1 MAGKTLV
8 PGADHDNIM
17 IDHWGGKMKGH
28 LEVAKAAAVKAGN
41 ILRERINGSREITYK
56 GEINLVTEM
65 DRLSEKMVV
74 ETILGAFPDHGVL
87 AEEEAQ
93 IENSSGFL
101 WIIDP
106 LDGTTNY
113 AHGYPSFSVSI
124 GLESSG
130 DVIVGVVYDPMRD
143 ELFSAARGQGAFL
156 NGDPIAVSRTDV
168 LIRSLLATGFPYD
181 RSASKENNLNYF
193 NALIMASQEIRRSGS
208 ASLDLCA
215 LAAGRLDGY
224 WELKL
229 QPWDVAAGSLI
240 VQEAGGVLTDFSGK
254 RSSIRDN
261 EILASNGR
269 IHGQI
274 LEIIDRV
281 KQHT

>member
-1 MAGKTLV
+1 
-8 PGADHDNIM
+8 
-17 IDHWGGKMKGH
+17 MKEH
-28 LEVAKAAAVKAGN
+28 LEVAKAAAVKAGT
-41 ILRERINGSREITYK
+41 ILRERISGGREISYK

-65 DRLSEKMVV
+65 DRLSERTVV
-74 ETILGAFPDHGVL
+74 EAIHRAFPDHGVL

-93 IENSSGFL
+93 IENSSGSL

-124 GLESSG
+124 ALESSG
-130 DVIVGVVYDPMRD
+130 EVIVGVVYDPMRD

-156 NGDPIAVSRTDV
+156 NGNPIAVSRNDI

-181 RSASKENNLNYF
+181 RAVSKENNLNYF
-193 NALIMASQEIRRSGS
+193 NALILVSQEIRRSGS

-215 LAAGRLDGY
+215 VAAGRLDGY

-229 QPWDVAAGSLI
+229 HPWDVAAGSLI
-240 VQEAGGVLTDFSGK
+240 VQEAGGTMSDFTGA
-254 RSSIRDN
+254 RFNIRDK
-261 EILASNGR
+261 ELVASNGR
-269 IHGQI
+269 IHGLMLDI
-274 LEIIDRV
+274 LSAV
-281 KQHT
+281 KRKA

>member
-1 MAGKTLV
+1 
-8 PGADHDNIM
+8 
-17 IDHWGGKMKGH
+17 MKGH
-28 LEVAKAAAVKAGN
+28 LEVAKAAAVKAGRL
-41 ILRERINGSREITYK
+41 LRDRLYESRDVTYK

-65 DRLSEKMVV
+65 DRVSERTVV
-74 ETILGAFPDHGVL
+74 ETILEAFPDHGVL
-87 AEEEAQ
+87 AEEEAR
-93 IENSSGFL
+93 IKNSSGFL

-124 GLESSG
+124 GLESTDG
-130 DVIVGVVYDPMRD
+130 VIVGVVYDPMRD

-156 NGDPIAVSRTDV
+156 NGKSIEVSRNEV

-181 RSASKENNLNYF
+181 RAVSKENNLNYF
-193 NALIMASQEIRRSGS
+193 NALIMASQEVRRSGS

-215 LAAGRLDGY
+215 VAAGRLDGY

-240 VQEAGGVLTDFSGK
+240 VQEAGGTVSDFTGI
-254 RSSIRDN
+254 RFGIRDK
-261 EILASNGR
+261 ELVASNGR
-269 IHGQI
+269 IHDLMLDI
-274 LEIIDRV
+274 LNAV
-281 KQHT
+281 KRKA